1 MNKTTYRF
9 HLGLQGHGLFPR
21 FHRGIPSPPFLS
33 LSLSASKGSCA
44 IIHLAD
50 ATPAFHGSPIHQAR
64 SYGASC
70 IQRTPFPDFF
80 HIHDQHVSSKSSF
93 TSTLPPVTSNFP
105 FFKSVHAIF

>member
-9 HLGLQGHGLFPR
+9 HLGLQGHGLFLR
-21 FHRGIPSPPFLS
+21 FHRGILSPPSLS

-50 ATPAFHGSPIHQAR
+50 ATHVFHGSPIHQAR

-70 IQRTPFPDFF
+70 ILRTPSPDFF
-80 HIHDQHVSSKSSF
+80 HIHDQHVSFKSSF
-93 TSTLPPVTSNFP
+93 TSKLPPVTSSFP